1 MKKLIIG
8 IAFLFIGFGILC
20 AILNDMGISYAQ
32 VPLTYTNTATKFQID
47 RIEIAPVV
55 KGCSATY
62 SFISD
67 TGEVVKTK
75 TIYFSCKNFPGIA
88 NAVKWVTAQIGTA
101 EGKVIP
107 DLPDVT
113 K

>member
-1 MKKLIIG
+1 MKKIIIG
-8 IAFLFIGFGILC
+8 IVVLAAFAAAVAL
-20 AILNDMGISYAQ
+20 AQ

-62 SFISD
+62 SFLSD

-88 NAVKWVTAQIGTA
+88 NAVKWVTAQIGIA

-113 K
+113 KH